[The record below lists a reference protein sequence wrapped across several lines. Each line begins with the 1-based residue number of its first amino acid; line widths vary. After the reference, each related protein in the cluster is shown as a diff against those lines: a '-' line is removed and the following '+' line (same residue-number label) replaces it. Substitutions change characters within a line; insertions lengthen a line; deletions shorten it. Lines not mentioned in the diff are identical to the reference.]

1 MRATQLKRSL
11 IFRFILLNKIDHF
24 TEVET
29 HTLIAIYL
37 MNIDYQRCSGNT
49 LFKYLSKI
57 HRTPYRKRL
66 LLTLRNFKETGIIR
80 LSGKGPGTNLFLT
93 EHGKQYLFDLER
105 KLKGIKY

>member
-11 IFRFILLNKIDHF
+11 LFRYVLMKQFDHYS
-24 TEVET
+24 EVET
-29 HTLIAIYL
+29 HILTSIYL
-37 MNIDYQRCSGNT
+37 MNVDHKRCSGNT

-57 HRTPYRKRL
+57 HRTPSKKKL
-66 LLTLRNFKETGIIR
+66 LLIVKKFKEQER
-80 LSGKGPGTNLFLT
+80 VRRYGKGPGTNLVLT